1 MAKFGEGNLKNV
13 KEIGRKGG
21 IATGIS
27 GNNILKKL
35 WKDEEWSRKK
45 RKESSERIKKVNL
58 AMTKE
63 EFREH
68 CSNAGKKSRKRENR
82 IIERIRE
89 DYDKLF
95 MPFRVCDRIAIKGNK
110 IIFIEVKKKSHRKL
124 TPKQQEFKEICEKL
138 GFEYHIHTD

>member
-1 MAKFGEGNLKNV
+1 MMVFGKGNLKNV

-21 IATGIS
+21 IATGLS

-35 WKDEEWSRKK
+35 WKDEKWSEKK
-45 RKESSERIKKVNL
+45 RKESKEYIETFNNSMN
-58 AMTKE
+58 AE

-68 CSNAGKKSRKRENR
+68 CRNAGKKSREREKRV
-82 IIERIRE
+82 IDKIRG

-95 MPFRVCDRIAIKGNK
+95 MPFRVCDRIAIKGNE
-110 IIFIEVKKKSHRKL
+110 IVFIEIKKHKEKL
-124 TPKQQEFKEICEKL
+124 RPKQREFKEICERL